1 MKELKENPQ
10 VRFHP
15 GGGCLRWPE
24 TPHLAPAAENCTMSC
39 CCYPWIQGV
48 TLLRHAERGEG
59 TERWLSHTHTNTLK
73 RTCKRVHRRSSF
85 LPLHGRLPSHRQ
97 NHHGHESVMKAAAWQ
112 ILSNGYTYT
121 YETPTN
127 GYATNTQNWP
137 PRRILPIV
145 HFLRLL
151 MIIEAWLPVAWPRP
165 ELCLRPWHTTSQH
178 TDWST
183 WPTTPSKMEV
193 PPYCSPPPKLW
204 CYGTTRSLRR
214 GSCSTC
220 LSVLHG
226 YQRFQRVRQHD
237 LQSLVKSH

>member
-151 MIIEAWLPVAWPRP
+151 MIIEAWLPGGLAAPGALSETVAHNKPAHR
-165 ELCLRPWHTTSQH
+165 LVHMANNTQQ
-178 TDWST
+178 DGG
-183 WPTTPSKMEV
+183 PTILLPSPQAMV
-193 PPYCSPPPKLW
+193 LW
-204 CYGTTRSLRR
+204 N
-214 GSCSTC
+214 
-220 LSVLHG
+220 H
-226 YQRFQRVRQHD
+226 
-237 LQSLVKSH
+237 